1 MSGTVV
7 IDMDPL
13 ATFFDRDA
21 KHHEWIREQMK
32 RLAAGLVTCEDVGK
46 CHDITLIDYFS
57 MTILFP

>member
-1 MSGTVV
+1 
-7 IDMDPL
+7 MDPL

-32 RLAAGLVTCEDVGK
+32 RLAAGLVTCEDVGR